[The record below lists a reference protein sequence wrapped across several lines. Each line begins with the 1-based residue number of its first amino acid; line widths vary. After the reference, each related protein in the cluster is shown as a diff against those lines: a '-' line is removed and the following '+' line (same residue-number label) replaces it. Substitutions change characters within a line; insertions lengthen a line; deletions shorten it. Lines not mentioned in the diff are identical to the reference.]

1 MNKTRRW
8 WRKALSLKLLK
19 NQIILW
25 FVTVIVLLLA
35 VVAGFT
41 LFTLRPYLYD
51 TRVRQLQKNVDLL
64 SWELDNQRKKLQDY
78 SVNIMADS
86 TIQSFLLGHLE
97 DISGLSNQLRLL
109 MMRYTEYDRSIQGV
123 YMADGNGELYGNFVT
138 AQVQSLIYDTLEDAL
153 ASDGH
158 AIWFTPASGDTLVM
172 YRAIH
177 DTTHD
182 LTHTIGALYLM
193 IDMRSFTE
201 VCDRFLDSNVSYRL
215 EDGALILGNEL
226 PENQQ
231 QFFVCTSMR
240 DGWTLSA
247 WLSRDEVYAPAKAI
261 LNMLAYCLASTLI
274 AGIALTVFISGRLTG
289 PLREL
294 RHAMVRAGGG
304 DLNANVHV
312 RRKDE
317 IALLAR
323 TYNRMLADTKEYIR
337 ENERNQRRQKE
348 LELKTLQYQINPH
361 FLYNTLDSIYM
372 MARRSGNGEIEDMV
386 TSLSTLFRLSLAH
399 GQDFVTLEHEI
410 RYITCYLQI
419 QRIRFPLD
427 FTWHT
432 TVPDELSHCRVMK
445 FLLQPLVENSLNH
458 GLRNKPGGGQICV
471 SARREGDELI
481 LVVADDGMG
490 MTEEQLHALLE
501 LINRTDME
509 ENRDPFA
516 GGVGVRNVHQRLLLS
531 YGHGLEIESDWEEGT
546 TVTIRI
552 PFQNDEESK
561 EEFL

>member
-1 MNKTRRW
+1 ME
-8 WRKALSLKLLK
+8 ALSSISSPPDEGQQDCKNPNKKDAGRETHEDTGGEILGRRSARRPGNNPQNNTEQDQQYADTSFPAAPELLPYPCDGLLK
-19 NQIILW
+19 RTISLHIANNLSCAYIKSNP
-25 FVTVIVLLLA
+25 
-35 VVAGFT
+35 FT
-41 LFTLRPYLYD
+41 
-51 TRVRQLQKNVDLL
+51 
-64 SWELDNQRKKLQDY
+64 
-78 SVNIMADS
+78 
-86 TIQSFLLGHLE
+86 SFLPH
-97 DISGLSNQLRLL
+97 
-109 MMRYTEYDRSIQGV
+109 
-123 YMADGNGELYGNFVT
+123 
-138 AQVQSLIYDTLEDAL
+138 
-153 ASDGH
+153 
-158 AIWFTPASGDTLVM
+158 P
-172 YRAIH
+172 
-177 DTTHD
+177 
-182 LTHTIGALYLM
+182 
-193 IDMRSFTE
+193 
-201 VCDRFLDSNVSYRL
+201 
-215 EDGALILGNEL
+215 
-226 PENQQ
+226 
-231 QFFVCTSMR
+231 
-240 DGWTLSA
+240 
-247 WLSRDEVYAPAKAI
+247 
-261 LNMLAYCLASTLI
+261 YCLASTLI

-432 TVPDELSHCRVMK
+432 TIPDELRHCRVMK

>member
-1 MNKTRRW
+1 MSRMRR

-41 LFTLRPYLYD
+41 LFTLRPYLYN
-51 TRVRQLQKNVDLL
+51 TRIRHLQKSVDLL
-64 SWELDNQRKKLQDY
+64 SWELDNQRQKLQDY

-86 TIQSFLLGHLE
+86 TIQAFLLGQLN
-97 DISGLSNQLRLL
+97 DVSGLSNQLRLL

-123 YMADGNGELYGNFVT
+123 YLADCDGGLYGNFVT
-138 AQVQSLIYDTLEDAL
+138 DQVQTMIYDTLEEAL

-158 AIWFTPASGDTLVM
+158 AIWSCSSSGDTLVM

-177 DTTHD
+177 DITHD

-193 IDMRSFTE
+193 IDMRSFTD
-201 VCDRFLDSNVSYRL
+201 VCERFLDANLSYRL
-215 EDGALILGNEL
+215 EDGALVLGDALPGNEA
-226 PENQQ
+226 E
-231 QFFVCTSMR
+231 FFVCTTAR

-247 WLSRDEVYAPAKAI
+247 WLIRDEVYALANAI
-261 LNMLAYCLASTLI
+261 LNMLAYCLAGTLI
-274 AGIALTVFISGRLTG
+274 VGVALTVFISGRLTR

-294 RHAMVRAGGG
+294 RHAMDRAGGG
-304 DLNANVHV
+304 DLNANVNV
-312 RRKDE
+312 RRGDE

-323 TYNRMLADTKEYIR
+323 TYNRMLADTREYIR
-337 ENERNQRRQKE
+337 ENERNQRRQKA

-372 MARRSGNGEIEDMV
+372 MARRSGSVEIENMV

-399 GQDFVTLEHEI
+399 GQDFVPLEHEI

-427 FTWHT
+427 FTWRT
-432 TVPDELSHCRVMK
+432 EIPQELMQCRVMK

-458 GLRNKPGGGQICV
+458 GLRNKPGGGEICV
-471 SARREGDELI
+471 SARRDGNDLI

-490 MTEEQLHALLE
+490 MTEDQLHALIE
-501 LINRTDME
+501 LINRTDIE

-552 PFQNDEESK
+552 PCQNFEESK
-561 EEFL
+561 EEFV

>member
-1 MNKTRRW
+1 
-8 WRKALSLKLLK
+8 
-19 NQIILW
+19 
-25 FVTVIVLLLA
+25 
-35 VVAGFT
+35 
-41 LFTLRPYLYD
+41 
-51 TRVRQLQKNVDLL
+51 
-64 SWELDNQRKKLQDY
+64 
-78 SVNIMADS
+78 
-86 TIQSFLLGHLE
+86 
-97 DISGLSNQLRLL
+97 
-109 MMRYTEYDRSIQGV
+109 
-123 YMADGNGELYGNFVT
+123 
-138 AQVQSLIYDTLEDAL
+138 
-153 ASDGH
+153 
-158 AIWFTPASGDTLVM
+158 
-172 YRAIH
+172 
-177 DTTHD
+177 
-182 LTHTIGALYLM
+182 
-193 IDMRSFTE
+193 
-201 VCDRFLDSNVSYRL
+201 
-215 EDGALILGNEL
+215 
-226 PENQQ
+226 
-231 QFFVCTSMR
+231 
-240 DGWTLSA
+240 
-247 WLSRDEVYAPAKAI
+247 
-261 LNMLAYCLASTLI
+261 MLAYCLASTLI

-432 TVPDELSHCRVMK
+432 TIPDELRHCRVMK

>member
-1 MNKTRRW
+1 
-8 WRKALSLKLLK
+8 
-19 NQIILW
+19 
-25 FVTVIVLLLA
+25 
-35 VVAGFT
+35 
-41 LFTLRPYLYD
+41 
-51 TRVRQLQKNVDLL
+51 
-64 SWELDNQRKKLQDY
+64 
-78 SVNIMADS
+78 
-86 TIQSFLLGHLE
+86 
-97 DISGLSNQLRLL
+97 
-109 MMRYTEYDRSIQGV
+109 
-123 YMADGNGELYGNFVT
+123 
-138 AQVQSLIYDTLEDAL
+138 
-153 ASDGH
+153 
-158 AIWFTPASGDTLVM
+158 
-172 YRAIH
+172 
-177 DTTHD
+177 
-182 LTHTIGALYLM
+182 
-193 IDMRSFTE
+193 
-201 VCDRFLDSNVSYRL
+201 
-215 EDGALILGNEL
+215 
-226 PENQQ
+226 
-231 QFFVCTSMR
+231 
-240 DGWTLSA
+240 
-247 WLSRDEVYAPAKAI
+247 
-261 LNMLAYCLASTLI
+261 
-274 AGIALTVFISGRLTG
+274 
-289 PLREL
+289 
-294 RHAMVRAGGG
+294 
-304 DLNANVHV
+304 
-312 RRKDE
+312 
-317 IALLAR
+317 
-323 TYNRMLADTKEYIR
+323 
-337 ENERNQRRQKE
+337 
-348 LELKTLQYQINPH
+348 
-361 FLYNTLDSIYM
+361 M

-399 GQDFVTLEHEI
+399 GRDFVTLEHEI

-490 MTEEQLHALLE
+490 MTEEQLDALLE